1 MHLRPRHVMG
11 FDVVG
16 VQLDEAG
23 HDEVAAHVFGLAG
36 GAPRPKSEIT
46 PFSATIQPASIT
58 SSASTRRALA
68 RVRALGAAVTAFKNP
83 LAKVV

>member
-1 MHLRPRHVMG
+1 MHLRPRHVVG

-16 VQLDEAG
+16 VELDEAG
-23 HDEVAAHVFGLAG
+23 HDEVAGHVLGAG
-36 GAPRPKSEIT
+36 RRRAAAESEIT
-46 PFSATIQPASIT
+46 PFSATSQPRSIT

-68 RVRALGAAVTAFKNP
+68 RVRALGAADTAFTNL